1 MESKGTVLS
10 EGEKTKS
17 IKTRSYSKD
26 TSGNRLDS
34 MGGGGGTVTGRYACD
49 RITKCSQL
57 QSDILKGVGS
67 LVHN

>member
-17 IKTRSYSKD
+17 VKTRSYSKD

-34 MGGGGGTVTGRYACD
+34 MGGGGGDGDGEICLRSYYQV
-49 RITKCSQL
+49 
-57 QSDILKGVGS
+57 
-67 LVHN
+67 